1 MSKPNNKTL
10 SPDLDRLK
18 AQFEDW
24 RASRVGK
31 QRIPQQLLE
40 ETAALLKTHSIACV
54 SRELLLDY
62 RRLKQLA
69 QADNLS
75 RKNLSRPSFLEIKPE
90 QIAPSAS
97 KSPFRHISPAS
108 PISASSSAP
117 VCTIV
122 FERIDGSRLTVSLP
136 ADDRQLANLCASLLR
151 A

>member
-1 MSKPNNKTL
+1 MSKPINKTS
-10 SPDLDRLK
+10 SPELDRLK

-40 ETAALLKTHSIACV
+40 ETATLLKTHSMAAV
-54 SRELLLDY
+54 SRVSLLDY

-75 RKNLSRPSFLEIKPE
+75 RKNLSSPSFLEIKPE
-90 QIAPSAS
+90 QIAAS
-97 KSPFRHISPAS
+97 GSKPTLRPIS
-108 PISASSSAP
+108 PISASSADP
-117 VCTIV
+117 ICTIV
-122 FERIDGSRLTVSLP
+122 FERIDGSRLTVSIP
-136 ADDRQLANLCASLLR
+136 ADGRQLANLCASLLR